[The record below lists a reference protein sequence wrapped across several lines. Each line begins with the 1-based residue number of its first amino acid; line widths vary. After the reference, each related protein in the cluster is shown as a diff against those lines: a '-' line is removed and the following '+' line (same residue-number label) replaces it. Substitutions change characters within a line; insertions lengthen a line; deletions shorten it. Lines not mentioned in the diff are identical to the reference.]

1 MRLVTVRV
9 RPGSS
14 RNEIAGEKDG
24 VLVVRVS
31 APPVD
36 GKANAAVRKLLAKHY
51 GIAPSRV
58 EIVRGHSAREK
69 VVRLDLQP

>member
-1 MRLVTVRV
+1 VRLVTVRV

-24 VLVVRVS
+24 VLIVRVN

-36 GKANAAVRKLLAKHY
+36 GKANTAVRKLLAKHY

-58 EIVRGHSAREK
+58 EIVRGHTAREK
-69 VVRLDLQP
+69 VVRLDLEA